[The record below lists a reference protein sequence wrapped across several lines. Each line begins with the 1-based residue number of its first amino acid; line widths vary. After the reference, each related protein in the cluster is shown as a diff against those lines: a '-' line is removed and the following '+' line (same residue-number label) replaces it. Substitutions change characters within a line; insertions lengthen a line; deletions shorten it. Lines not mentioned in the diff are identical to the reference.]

1 MHDCR
6 LTKADELVAAGKFE
20 ELRRLLQHWVDATS
34 RVDTKPTD
42 PEDSTY
48 LLDVWLCALF
58 GVAQT
63 KTVQGQVG
71 IQFRLTNQIFGP
83 SDFVLLLKKFKAL
96 YEKGLPL
103 VAAIDLVTR
112 ENSFF
117 GVKREQRLWPTH
129 LPARTCPFPL

>member
-6 LTKADELVAAGKFE
+6 LTKADKLVAAGKFE

-34 RVDTKPTD
+34 KG
-42 PEDSTY
+42 SAY

-63 KTVQGQVG
+63 KTVQKQVG
-71 IQFRLTNQIFGP
+71 IQFRLTNQIFEP

-96 YEKGLPL
+96 YEKG
-103 VAAIDLVTR
+103 
-112 ENSFF
+112 
-117 GVKREQRLWPTH
+117 
-129 LPARTCPFPL
+129 

>member
-1 MHDCR
+1 MRCLVWRRPRPCR
-6 LTKADELVAAGKFE
+6 
-20 ELRRLLQHWVDATS
+20 
-34 RVDTKPTD
+34 
-42 PEDSTY
+42 
-48 LLDVWLCALF
+48 
-58 GVAQT
+58 
-63 KTVQGQVG
+63 VG